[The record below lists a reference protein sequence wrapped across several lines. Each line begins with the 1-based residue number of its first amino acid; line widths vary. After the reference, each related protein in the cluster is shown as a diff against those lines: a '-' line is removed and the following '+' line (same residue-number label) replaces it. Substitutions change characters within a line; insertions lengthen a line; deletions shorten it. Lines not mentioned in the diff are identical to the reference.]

1 MKWITKTARLIG
13 IAALLATASKTTAQ
27 SLRSIVDAVC
37 GIPGVRI
44 TDNLDPNSMTI
55 IQSTA
60 SLEGVPDWSDD
71 VTLGANTH
79 NHDWFDPSAR
89 AERRRFYRYLKTPR
103 PPLAPVVD
111 FRLTDHLGY
120 SHELLREGDAKVV
133 VIAFTDNQSLGGL
146 WQQLSP
152 VISRYS
158 NSAVRVWIVN
168 SVDARETLAAAATQ
182 NSVTEPIL
190 HDAAQLVA
198 KGFGART
205 AGEVVAIN
213 MDDFT
218 EVYRGAASEICGTGS
233 TAIQQNYLADA
244 LGSFL
249 AGTDPAVTYA
259 RNRGTPL
266 ALFQPTEI
274 IYSRDIAPLL
284 LDKCIRCHAP
294 GEIGSWQM
302 TNYDTVALH
311 SDSIR
316 FNLLEGL
323 MPPWHADKAYLPIT
337 NDYSITPAQQAT
349 LAAWIEA
356 GALKDSAPDPL
367 ANHVFTTP
375 PDWPL
380 GTPDLILGFTN
391 AVPSKAQGAT
401 IPYKYIYFP
410 NPYPTDV
417 WLKAAVIKP
426 GDRRVVH
433 HSLFFEI
440 SVADALNVIKTGNL
454 GALTG
459 LEGFFA
465 GYVPGLDPVM
475 FPANTGKL
483 LKKGDYL
490 VFQMHYT
497 PIDEAVTDKTKVG
510 FYFAPAPPAKELKTA
525 SAYTTN
531 MVIPPNTKSYT
542 TQAQHLFTKAATIYE
557 MSPHMHLRGNSM
569 RVKAMYPDGTSE
581 IILNVPKYDFAWQ
594 TLYRLT
600 TPKTVPANTTL
611 LVTGDYDNSPWNPFN
626 PNPNA
631 TVTFGEQTADEMFIG
646 YINYTE

>member
-1 MKWITKTARLIG
+1 MNWIKKTTQILG
-13 IAALLATASKTTAQ
+13 ITALLTISGQSTAQ

-37 GIPGVRI
+37 GVAGVRV
-44 TDNLDPNSMTI
+44 TDNLDTNSITI
-55 IQSTA
+55 IQSA
-60 SLEGVPDWSDD
+60 SSLEGSPDWSDD
-71 VTLGANTH
+71 VVLGASAH

-89 AERRRFYRYLKTPR
+89 AERQRFYRYLKTPR
-103 PPLAPVVD
+103 APLAPVVD

-133 VIAFTDNQSLGGL
+133 VLAFTDNQSLGNL
-146 WQQLSP
+146 WSQLSP
-152 VISRYS
+152 VISRFS
-158 NSAVRVWIVN
+158 NSAAKFWIVN
-168 SVDARETLAAAATQ
+168 SVDARETLAAAAKQ
-182 NSVTEPIL
+182 YSVTEPIL

-205 AGEVVAIN
+205 AGEIVAIN
-213 MDDFT
+213 MDDFS
-218 EVYRGAASEICGTGS
+218 EVYRGATAEICGTGS
-233 TAIQQNYLADA
+233 TSIQQNYLADA

-249 AGTDPAVTYA
+249 TGNEPTVTYA
-259 RNRGTPL
+259 RNRGNPL
-266 ALFQPTEI
+266 ALIQPAEI
-274 IYSRDIAPLL
+274 IYSRDVAPLL
-284 LDKCIRCHAP
+284 IDKCLRCHAP

-311 SDSIR
+311 ADSIR

-323 MPPWHADKAYLPIT
+323 MPPWHADKAYLPFT

-356 GALKDSAPDPL
+356 GAVKDAAPDPL
-367 ANHVFTTP
+367 ANRVFTNP
-375 PDWPL
+375 PDWPM
-380 GTPDLILGFTN
+380 GTPDLVLGFTN

-401 IPYKYIYFP
+401 IPYKYIYFQ
-410 NPYPTDV
+410 NPYPRDV

-433 HSLFFEI
+433 HSLLFAG
-440 SVADALNVIKTGNL
+440 SVNDLLTILQTGGL
-454 GALTG
+454 G
-459 LEGFFA
+459 GFFA
-465 GYVPGLDPVM
+465 AYVPGLDPVT
-475 FPANTGKL
+475 FPAGTGKL
-483 LKKGDYL
+483 LKKGAYL

-497 PIDEAVTDKTKVG
+497 PIDADVTDRTKVG

-525 SAYTTN
+525 SAYTTD
-531 MVIPPNTKSYT
+531 MVIPPNAKSYPA
-542 TQAQHLFTKAATIYE
+542 QAQHTFSNAATIYE

-569 RVKAMYPDGTSE
+569 RVKALYPDGTSE
-581 IILNVPKYDFAWQ
+581 ILLNVPKYDFAWQ
-594 TLYRLT
+594 TLYRFT